1 MYCIPRVQP
10 LGHKTRTPSIAS
22 ILLTADQTQAAARGE
37 TALYTH
43 TLTNEGAQIDTFSLS
58 ASSDQGWTTQLS
70 QAAVTLMPGES
81 AQVVL
86 HVQVPADAVP
96 DTLDATT
103 LTATSAYGA
112 AAYASNVDTT
122 TATQAG
128 YSIFLP
134 LVTRNHSA
142 P

>member
-1 MYCIPRVQP
+1 M
-10 LGHKTRTPSIAS
+10 
-22 ILLTADQTQAAARGE
+22 
-37 TALYTH
+37 
-43 TLTNEGAQIDTFSLS
+43 TLN
-58 ASSDQGWTTQLS
+58 
-70 QAAVTLMPGES
+70 PGES

-86 HVQVPADAVP
+86 HVQAPADAAP

-134 LVTRNHSA
+134 LVHRSYSA